1 MSEWPEFAAGLAE
14 QLAGLPGGAIL
25 TIVEA
30 EGSRYAQFRQFDDLL
45 YAELVGDE
53 WLAPE
58 KRAGDSG
65 ARLLAEAGW
74 QRPDRYHT
82 DNWWI
87 EYPWPLTPQ
96 RYRDLV
102 SIVLIGLR
110 RVFEIAEPADL
121 VYNAWNTEDG
131 DRDLVLPGLGL
142 RRVSK

>member
-1 MSEWPEFAAGLAE
+1 MTEWPEFAAGLAE
-14 QLAGLPGGAIL
+14 QLAGLPAGAIL

-45 YAELVGDE
+45 YAELVGDG

-65 ARLLAEAGW
+65 ARLLSEAGW

-121 VYNAWNTEDG
+121 IYNAWNTEEG